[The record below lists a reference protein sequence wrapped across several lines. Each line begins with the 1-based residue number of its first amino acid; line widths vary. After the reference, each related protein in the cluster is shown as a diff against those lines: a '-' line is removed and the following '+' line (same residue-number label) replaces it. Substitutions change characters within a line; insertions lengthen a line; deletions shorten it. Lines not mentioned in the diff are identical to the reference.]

1 MTRFLVAALAIA
13 GSLCLGSVS
22 LAAPVTFDLTG
33 VVGWWWG
40 STDANASI
48 WGPPTNGGLCPW
60 SMSTPSSGGCF
71 RYAFE
76 PGSSLAIDITGNT
89 VTMLGGT
96 LGIHAFTPLVFGTIV
111 LETSFTTTVAPGATG
126 TLDEDVILWAT
137 PADYTTQ
144 GTINCTGA
152 NCGLISHPG
161 VPVPLHPYWNTITNS
176 TPTNALWL
184 GLWALNAAH
193 DQLEFSSVAFTQRS
207 NAVGDS
213 SPCSAGFTFGG
224 DGLFLIEYSGPL
236 PTTGCAVPEPGPAV
250 LLLLGL
256 SALALRSGEIEL
268 RVRSRSRTNNVRSAD
283 S

>member
-1 MTRFLVAALAIA
+1 MTRFLVAALGIA

-33 VVGWWWG
+33 VVGWWIR

-48 WGPPTNGGLCPW
+48 PGPPTNGGPCEG
-60 SMSTPSSGGCF
+60 MSTPNQEGCF

-96 LGIHAFTPLVFGTIV
+96 LGIHAVTPLVFGTIV

-126 TLDEDVILWAT
+126 TLDGDVILWAT

-144 GTINCTGA
+144 GTINCTGP

-161 VPVPLHPYWNTITNS
+161 VPIPLHPYWNTITGS
-176 TPTNALWL
+176 TPTSVLGL
-184 GLWALNAAH
+184 GLWVLNAAH
-193 DQLEFSSVAFTQRS
+193 DQLEGSTTAFTQRS
-207 NAVGDS
+207 NAYGD
-213 SPCSAGFTFGG
+213 PGACSAGFTFGSEN
-224 DGLFLIEYSGPL
+224 LWFIEYPDQI
-236 PTTGCAVPEPGPAV
+236 PTAGCSVPEPGPAV

-256 SALALRSGEIEL
+256 GALALGHCPGRTMSGEPTARARSGCPGG
-268 RVRSRSRTNNVRSAD
+268 
-283 S
+283 